1 MGDAL
6 LVARGTVI
14 GQAPFVLL
22 TPVITRLFSTREL
35 GIYGLALAFVGIAGP
50 VAGLRLELAAISA
63 RDDGE
68 ARALLI
74 LSALAMLPVTLLSVI
89 ILCVLKARGVG
100 AYGALSWWVVA
111 LTGATIA
118 AAGLYASMRSWL
130 VRRGRIQLVAN
141 SLAVQGCLRAGI
153 PVAFVWLSAGA
164 GLLIGAELIARASV
178 VALMARGGGLWAA
191 LKRTPVRLRSL
202 REPLMRYWKYPVLM
216 GPSALIDAAA
226 TALPVPILASHYGLG
241 AAGKFALV
249 QRLVMLP
256 AALVV
261 GSVGDVFHAHAA
273 DVVGGSGGV
282 AVTKFLTGTAAR
294 LLLLGIVVYV
304 PVAVI
309 APFAASWVF
318 GPTWADAGILIA
330 LLAPLCIAQTT
341 VTPISRG
348 LLLSGRE
355 ERKLLAD
362 IVCLVL
368 PVTTLYLARNQPMT
382 IAVAYFSAAATVA
395 YIVYYAVIVTA
406 LRGGPAAPGTAS

>member
-22 TPVITRLFSTREL
+22 TPVITRLFSTQEL
-35 GIYGLALAFVGIAGP
+35 GIYGLALAFVGLAGP

-63 RDDGE
+63 RDDGD
-68 ARALLI
+68 ARALLT
-74 LSALAMLPVTLLSVI
+74 LSALAMLPVTALSVG
-89 ILCVLKARGVG
+89 ILCLLKVRGIG
-100 AYGALSWWVVA
+100 AYAALSWWVVT

-153 PVAFVWLSAGA
+153 PVAFFWLSAGA

-178 VALMARGGGLWAA
+178 VALMARGGHLWAA
-191 LKRTPVRLRSL
+191 LRRAPLHTSALRGTL
-202 REPLMRYWKYPVLM
+202 RRYWKYPALM

-273 DVVGGSGGV
+273 DVVGGGGG
-282 AVTKFLTGTAAR
+282 AAASKFLTGTAAR
-294 LLLLGIVVYV
+294 LLLLGIAVYV
-304 PVAVI
+304 PVALV
-309 APFAASWVF
+309 APFVASWVF
-318 GPTWADAGILIA
+318 GPAWADAGILIA

-362 IVCLVL
+362 VVCLVL
-368 PVTTLYLARNQPMT
+368 PVTTLYLARKQPMT
-382 IAVAYFSAAATVA
+382 IAVAYFSAAATLA
-395 YIVYYAVIVTA
+395 YIVYYVVIVTA
-406 LRGGPAAPGTAS
+406 LRGRPVASGTAS